1 MNPKKT
7 RIKYYDTLR
16 FLAIISII
24 ALHTIQVFHGQKHIG
39 DNLYSFNEIVRFGVP
54 VFLMITGALLLN
66 REIKIGEFFKRR
78 LNRLVYPFIF
88 YLILHRILL
97 YYIGTHHN
105 PDLLWRVF
113 SLPFRFNWYFWLI
126 IGVYLLIPVINKFI
140 QNADMKELEYFIC
153 VILFGSLF
161 YQIMLFLDLKHCVD
175 MSFFIGPVAYV
186 VLGYYLSVKDF
197 NMDANK
203 IITIAIILFITTT
216 IIKMGGNTVLPFDM
230 VHNFQATK
238 TEIIKS
244 NLDLGTLQLLQA
256 ASVFVIFKYLYQSTT
271 GAYSR
276 IRGFLESDI
285 PHRFIL
291 SVSRASYGMYLT
303 NNSFKNIFII
313 LTAGLTLTKIESVGL
328 IILISVSISFMSW
341 ILVLLINRIPHFQ
354 KLSGY
359 Y

>member
-7 RIKYYDTLR
+7 KIKYYDTLR

-197 NMDANK
+197 NM
-203 IITIAIILFITTT
+203 
-216 IIKMGGNTVLPFDM
+216 VP
-230 VHNFQATK
+230 
-238 TEIIKS
+238 
-244 NLDLGTLQLLQA
+244 
-256 ASVFVIFKYLYQSTT
+256 
-271 GAYSR
+271 
-276 IRGFLESDI
+276 IR
-285 PHRFIL
+285 
-291 SVSRASYGMYLT
+291 
-303 NNSFKNIFII
+303 
-313 LTAGLTLTKIESVGL
+313 
-328 IILISVSISFMSW
+328 
-341 ILVLLINRIPHFQ
+341 
-354 KLSGY
+354 
-359 Y
+359 